1 MKLNVLS
8 KSDRDLEVEVIGENE
23 TLLNPIK
30 QALLA
35 DKDVD
40 FAEYIIEH
48 PTLATPKIFLRTKGK
63 VKPEAVLKRTIK
75 SLIAEFDDD
84 EILRLRPQLAPEP
97 RRRREVRCQT
107 KRLLLGR
114 RLGTCMLRLSHRL
127 EWRRRGNG

>member
-8 KSDRDLEVEVIGENE
+8 KTDNELEVEVRGETE

-48 PTLATPKIFLRTKGK
+48 PSLSVPKIFIRTKGK
-63 VKPEAVLKRTIK
+63 AKPDVVLKRTIK
-75 SLIAEFDDD
+75 ALIAEFD
-84 EILRLRPQLAPEP
+84 EFE
-97 RRRREVRCQT
+97 T
-107 KRLLLGR
+107 KFASELKKR
-114 RLGTCMLRLSHRL
+114 
-127 EWRRRGNG
+127 N

>member
-8 KSDRDLEVEVIGENE
+8 KTEHELEVEVHGENE

-48 PTLATPKIFLRTKGK
+48 PSLSVPKIFIRTKGK
-63 VKPEAVLKRTIK
+63 AKPDVVLKRTIK
-75 SLIAEFDDD
+75 MLVAEFDQF
-84 EILRLRPQLAPEP
+84 ETAFAAELK
-97 RRRREVRCQT
+97 
-107 KRLLLGR
+107 KR
-114 RLGTCMLRLSHRL
+114 
-127 EWRRRGNG
+127 N